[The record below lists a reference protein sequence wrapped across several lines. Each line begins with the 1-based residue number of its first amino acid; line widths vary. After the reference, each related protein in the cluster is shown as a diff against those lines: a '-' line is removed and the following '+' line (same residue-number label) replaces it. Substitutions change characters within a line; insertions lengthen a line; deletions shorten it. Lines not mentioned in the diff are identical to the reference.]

1 MCENISSFTVYE
13 RDLEEDIKSD
23 TSGDLQRI
31 LVSLLQCNR
40 NEDQSV
46 DQTQVEADVHDLKK
60 VQLVLRLFAYLC
72 DFHR

>member
-1 MCENISSFTVYE
+1 MYE

-31 LVSLLQCNR
+31 LVSLLQGNR

-60 VQLVLRLFAYLC
+60 V
-72 DFHR
+72 

>member
-1 MCENISSFTVYE
+1 MYD
-13 RDLEEDIKSD
+13 RDLEEDIQSD

-31 LVSLLQCNR
+31 LVSLLQGNR

-60 VQLVLRLFAYLC
+60 V
-72 DFHR
+72 